1 MTLWMLVT
9 EDKYEL
15 PVIVADTLAELAKKA
30 NTTASAICQTMKYYS
45 SRTNNKWQSKAV
57 CRYVKIE
64 VDEGSEW
71 MKLLLTLLIIISILE
86 IMMLMASNDN
96 RKDDEQEQYIKQW
109 NKKNRGDEDG
119 H

>member
-9 EDKYEL
+9 EDQYEL
-15 PVIVADTLAELAKKA
+15 PIIVADTVTELARKA

-64 VDEGSEW
+64 IDEGSE
-71 MKLLLTLLIIISILE
+71 
-86 IMMLMASNDN
+86 
-96 RKDDEQEQYIKQW
+96 
-109 NKKNRGDEDG
+109 
-119 H
+119 